1 MLALALW
8 ALLLAVAGAVEA
20 HYQFV
25 RNQVERVAA
34 EADLIRTGI
43 ETFLSAGLPLDEFL
57 GFERLS
63 TATFAADPAL
73 TRIEVLDAQS
83 DLLFVAPRASRQ
95 RDWRPADLLAPVPR
109 WPDEPRWAP
118 AEDLVLSVD
127 DEAYR
132 LTLPLRNRFEAVGR
146 TALET
151 PRDLVLTELRPLAA
165 LVAAALGLLV
175 VAYSPLAR
183 GRIAR
188 GDAPRAGR
196 WNGTFA
202 ALALVMTVVVLAALY
217 QVYAESMRDK
227 ANVLARSLA
236 ERLGQSVDLG
246 LDLGSFDGIDRL
258 FHEYQRSN
266 PDVGFVTLVV
276 GNIVTLHT
284 DEAFDRGR
292 WRQPDDSF
300 TAVVEVQPRRVF
312 SSQVRVALG
321 IDKALV
327 YREVAYSAA
336 RLALGAVLLAVV
348 WIVLLN
354 AVLALRRPEPVD
366 EAVEA

>member
-8 ALLLAVAGAVEA
+8 ALLLAGAGAVEA
-20 HYQFV
+20 RYQFV

-57 GFERLS
+57 GFGAFSE
-63 TATFAADPAL
+63 ATFAADPAL
-73 TRIEVLDAQS
+73 THIEVLDAQG
-83 DLLFVAPRASRQ
+83 DVLFAAPSAAQHRGWQ
-95 RDWRPADLLAPVPR
+95 PAVLFAPVPR
-109 WPDEPRWAP
+109 LPDEPRWVP
-118 AEDLVLSVD
+118 ADDLSLDTDADS
-127 DEAYR
+127 YR
-132 LTLPLRNRFEAVGR
+132 LTLPLRNRFEAVGQ
-146 TALET
+146 TTLAT

-165 LVAAALGLLV
+165 LVAAALALLV
-175 VAYSPLAR
+175 VAYYPLAR
-183 GRIAR
+183 GRVAR

-202 ALALVMTVVVLAALY
+202 ALAGLMTVVVLAALY
-217 QVYAESMRDK
+217 QVYADSMRDK

-236 ERLGQSVDLG
+236 ERLIQSVDLG

-258 FHEYQRSN
+258 FDEYQRSN

-284 DEAFDRGR
+284 DEGADRGR
-292 WRQPDDSF
+292 WRLPDDSF

-336 RLALGAVLLAVV
+336 RLVLGAVLLAAV

-354 AVLALRRPEPVD
+354 GVLALRRTAPVKEPV
-366 EAVEA
+366 EA